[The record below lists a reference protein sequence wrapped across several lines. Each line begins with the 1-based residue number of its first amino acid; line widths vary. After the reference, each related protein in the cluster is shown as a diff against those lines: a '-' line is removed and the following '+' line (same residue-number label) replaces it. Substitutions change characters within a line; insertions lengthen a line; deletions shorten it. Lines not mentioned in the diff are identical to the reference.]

1 LSALDEVLI
10 RMRLTALNQNR
21 ITMSFEYWR
30 KTDGNED
37 LVARGE
43 QRVVCM
49 MKEGKRLE
57 PAPIP
62 RSLREALEAYAE

>member
-1 LSALDEVLI
+1 
-10 RMRLTALNQNR
+10 
-21 ITMSFEYWR
+21 
-30 KTDGNED
+30 
-37 LVARGE
+37 
-43 QRVVCM
+43 